1 MDALSG
7 SLDTFPLEA
16 VLRLIGSA
24 GKPGVLK
31 LDNDRLSGRIFVSDG
46 GVVHATTREV
56 KGARKAPGAER
67 RARTFSDDPTLTGGD
82 PRLEQIVE
90 VVVRLLRDRQ
100 GDFVFL
106 PGVTPSPGDADEST
120 AYDVD
125 AVLTESASH
134 IADWERIEPLVPDAR
149 TRFAIAPELP
159 AEKFEA
165 TLDGRRWQFLAAVG
179 EGASVEDLAEELGI
193 FEYPAA
199 MHVAEMIRE
208 GLLVGEG
215 QEPQSEG
222 QEPQSEATEPPAEL
236 IVTTTFEPSTDEE
249 SVVAAGSEATEH

>member
-56 KGARKAPGAER
+56 NGTRKAPGAER
-67 RARTFSDDPTLTGGD
+67 RARTFSTDPTLTGGD
-82 PRLEQIVE
+82 ARLEQIVE
-90 VVVRLLRDRQ
+90 VLVRLLRDRQ

-106 PGVTPSPGDADEST
+106 PGVTPSAGDVEDASS
-120 AYDVD
+120 YDVETL
-125 AVLTESASH
+125 LTESASH

-149 TRFAIAPELP
+149 SRFVIAPELP
-159 AEKFEA
+159 TEKFEV
-165 TLDGRRWQFLAAVG
+165 TLDGRRWLFLAAVG
-179 EGASVEDLAEELGI
+179 QGSSVEDLAETLGI

-199 MHVAEMIRE
+199 MQVAEMIRE
-208 GLLVGEG
+208 GLLAGEG
-215 QEPQSEG
+215 DEPAAETA
-222 QEPQSEATEPPAEL
+222 EPVAEL
-236 IVTTTFEPSTDEE
+236 IVTTTFEPSADEE
-249 SVVAAGSEATEH
+249 PPAVTRSDTTEH

>member
-31 LDNDRLSGRIFVSDG
+31 LDSDRLSGRIFVSDG

-56 KGARKAPGAER
+56 KGTRKAPGAER

-90 VVVRLLRDRQ
+90 VVVRLLRDRR

-106 PGVTPSPGDADEST
+106 PGVTPSPGDVDEAIS
-120 AYDVD
+120 YEVE
-125 AVLTESASH
+125 AVLAESAAH

-149 TRFAIAPELP
+149 ARFVVAPELP
-159 AEKFEA
+159 AEKFEV
-165 TLDGRRWQFLAAVG
+165 TLDGRRWLFLAAVG
-179 EGASVEDLAEELGI
+179 EGASVEDLAEDLGI

-199 MHVAEMIRE
+199 MHVAEMVRE
-208 GLLVGEG
+208 GLLAGED
-215 QEPQSEG
+215 QEQRT
-222 QEPQSEATEPPAEL
+222 EAAETPSEL
-236 IVTTTFEPSTDEE
+236 IVTTTFEPSPEGE
-249 SVVAAGSEATEH
+249 SVVAAGSEATEQ